1 MPRGGKRP
9 GTGGSHGGG
18 RPKELEEPVR
28 FYVTLERADREA
40 LDAYAERHRISRAE
54 AVRRAVRLLT
64 DEGHNDDE

>member
-28 FYVTLERADREA
+28 FYVTLERTMWQQLRD
-40 LDAYAERHRISRAE
+40 YAKGNGLSLSAVVRE
-54 AVRRAVRLLT
+54 AVRFFL
-64 DEGHNDDE
+64 EQKEQGK